1 MAKQPWLT
9 EKPVAHRGLHDISA
23 GIVENTA
30 SAFNAALAGGYAIET
45 DVQISA
51 DGEAMVHHDGALGRL
66 TEGDAK
72 LATLTAAEIKAV
84 RFKVGSDR
92 ILALGELCELVGART
107 TLVIELKSNYD
118 GDTRIAARTAEVI
131 KNYRGPAALM
141 SFDPRQIETVRALAP
156 DITRGIVAECSYD
169 DWDGLTDAQR
179 RSFALFLHAPRSRPQ
194 FIAYSGADLPAPI
207 PTIARKVF
215 GLPVLTWTI
224 RSEAERQRVLRYA
237 DQVIFEAFRPAE
249 LERQNPT
256 QKSGG

>member
-1 MAKQPWLT
+1 MGKLDWLT

-30 SAFNAALAGGYAIET
+30 SAFKAAIDNGYAIET

-51 DGEAMVHHDGALGRL
+51 DNEAMVHHDGTLGRL
-66 TEGDAK
+66 TEGSAK
-72 LATLTAAEIKAV
+72 LASLSAAEIRAA
-84 RFKVGSDR
+84 RFKVGNDR
-92 ILALGELCELVGART
+92 ILTLPELCELVSGRAA
-107 TLVIELKSNYD
+107 LVIELKSTFN
-118 GDTRIAARTAEVI
+118 GDTRIAARAVEVL
-131 KNYRGPAALM
+131 KAYRGHAALM

-156 DITRGIVAECSYD
+156 DVTRGIVAECSYD

-194 FIAYSGADLPAPI
+194 FIAYSGADLPSPI
-207 PTIARKVF
+207 PTIARKLF

-224 RSEAERQRVLRYA
+224 RSEAERRRVLRYA

-249 LERQNPT
+249 PERQNPA